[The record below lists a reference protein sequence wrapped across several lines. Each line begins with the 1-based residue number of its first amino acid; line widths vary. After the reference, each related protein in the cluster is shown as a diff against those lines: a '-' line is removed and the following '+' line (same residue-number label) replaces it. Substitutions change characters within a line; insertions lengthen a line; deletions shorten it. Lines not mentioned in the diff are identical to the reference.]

1 MDFPFKKLAVTLYSK
16 ALAAKGGMVMQ
27 LISKMEVGA
36 IEVDWVAVTM
46 GAVAKKLS
54 YSLDVN
60 TLLKG
65 F

>member
-1 MDFPFKKLAVTLYSK
+1 M
-16 ALAAKGGMVMQ
+16 
-27 LISKMEVGA
+27 ISKKMVED
-36 IEVDWVAVTM
+36 IEVDWVEVTM

-65 F
+65 L

>member
-1 MDFPFKKLAVTLYSK
+1 MVSKK
-16 ALAAKGGMVMQ
+16 
-27 LISKMEVGA
+27 EVGA
-36 IEVDWVAVTM
+36 IEVDWVDVIM